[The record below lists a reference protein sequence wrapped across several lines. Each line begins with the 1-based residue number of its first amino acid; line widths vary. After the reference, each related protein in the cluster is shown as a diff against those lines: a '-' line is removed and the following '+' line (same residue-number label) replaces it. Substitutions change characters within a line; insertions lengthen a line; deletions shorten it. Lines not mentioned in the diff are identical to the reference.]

1 MLRNLYSPEELEQ
14 FVCGSKD
21 LNFKQL
27 QRVTKYIQP
36 LHPDH
41 EFVKWFWD
49 IVHDDFDDE
58 YRKKL
63 LAFTTGS
70 ARVPITGL
78 EEIEFILGIE
88 GDDEEKLPVAHTC
101 FNQLLLPHYKSK
113 EQMKKKLTMA
123 VENSEG
129 FGMV

>member
-21 LNFKQL
+21 LNFRQL
-27 QRVTKYIQP
+27 ERVTKYIQP

-41 EFVKWFWD
+41 EFVKWFWE

-101 FNQLLLPHYKSK
+101 FNQLLLPNYKSK

>member
-1 MLRNLYSPEELEQ
+1 MLLNLYTPEELEQ
-14 FVCGSKD
+14 FVCGSKE

-41 EFVKWFWD
+41 EFVQWFWD
-49 IVHDDFDDE
+49 IVHNDFDDE
-58 YRKKL
+58 LRKKM

-78 EEIEFILGIE
+78 EEIEFIIGIE
-88 GDDEEKLPVAHTC
+88 GDDEEKLPIAHTC
-101 FNQLLLPHYKSK
+101 FN
-113 EQMKKKLTMA
+113 
-123 VENSEG
+123 
-129 FGMV
+129 

>member
-1 MLRNLYSPEELEQ
+1 MIRNLYSPEELEQ

-21 LNFKQL
+21 LNFRQL
-27 QRVTKYIQP
+27 ERVTKYIQP

-41 EFVKWFWD
+41 EFVKWFWE

-101 FNQLLLPHYKSK
+101 FNQLLLPNYKSK

>member
-1 MLRNLYSPEELEQ
+1 M
-14 FVCGSKD
+14 
-21 LNFKQL
+21 
-27 QRVTKYIQP
+27 
-36 LHPDH
+36 
-41 EFVKWFWD
+41 KWFWE
-49 IVHDDFDDE
+49 IVHEDFDDE

-78 EEIEFILGIE
+78 EEIEFIIGIE

-101 FNQLLLPHYKSK
+101 FNQLLLPNYKSK

-129 FGMV
+129 FGMVWSKSITN